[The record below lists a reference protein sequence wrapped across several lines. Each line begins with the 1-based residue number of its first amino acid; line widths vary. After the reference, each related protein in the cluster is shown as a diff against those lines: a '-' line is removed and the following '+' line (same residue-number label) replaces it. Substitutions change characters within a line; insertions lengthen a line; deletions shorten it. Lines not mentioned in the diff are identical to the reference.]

1 MKLRKLLLATV
12 GATVLLGALV
22 GSASARTLS
31 LSNQFLEAQFRRV
44 TFEGAGLRITCE
56 VHLSGSLH
64 RRTLAKR
71 VGSLIG
77 YITQAELQRDVDPDG
92 CETGQASILRETL
105 PWHVRYLG
113 FTGTLPNITQIIVN
127 VIRFAFRFESG
138 GGLACLATSTEARP
152 WIITFARSVAT
163 RILTTATLGGR
174 IPSTNCG
181 IDFTFGSDQ
190 AQVFLL
196 NSTTRITLTLI

>member
-22 GSASARTLS
+22 SGASARNIS
-31 LSNQFLEAQFRRV
+31 VSNQFIESSFRRV
-44 TFEGAGLRITCE
+44 TFRGDFGDIICE

-77 YITQAELQRDVDPDG
+77 YITQAELQRVRDPDG
-92 CETGQASILRETL
+92 CEAGLATILRETL

-113 FTGTLPNITQIIVN
+113 FNGALPNIRQIITN
-127 VIRFAFRFESG
+127 VIRAAFQVRQIF
-138 GGLACLATSTEARP
+138 LCLATSTEANPAIGIFNRE
-152 WIITFARSVAT
+152 TAT
-163 RILTTATLGGR
+163 RVLTTATISGT
-174 IPSTNCG
+174 IPTTCG
-181 IDFTFGSDQ
+181 VSGEFGSDE
-190 AQVFLL
+190 APIVLL
-196 NSTTRITLTLI
+196 GTTNRITVTLI